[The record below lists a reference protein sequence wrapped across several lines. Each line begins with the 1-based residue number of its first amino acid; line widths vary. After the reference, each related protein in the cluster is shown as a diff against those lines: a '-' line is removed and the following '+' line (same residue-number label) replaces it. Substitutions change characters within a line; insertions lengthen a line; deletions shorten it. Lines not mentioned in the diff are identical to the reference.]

1 MHNVRMSRRYT
12 VSQVRERLSDAL
24 DEAENGLP
32 VIIERRGVR
41 YRLMRVDEER
51 GRRSRRRA
59 PRITVLDPAVA
70 DGRWTRAWT
79 ADGMTFRPP
88 GKRRFYSIRMR

>member
-1 MHNVRMSRRYT
+1 MSKRYT

-41 YRLMRVDEER
+41 YRLTRIDEER
-51 GRRSRRRA
+51 ALRSRRRA
-59 PRITVLDPAVA
+59 PRIAVLDPAVA
-70 DGRWTRAWT
+70 DGRWSWAWT

-88 GKRRFYSIRMR
+88 RKR

>member
-1 MHNVRMSRRYT
+1 MYNVRMSKRYT

-24 DEAENGLP
+24 DEAESGLA

-41 YRLMRVDEER
+41 YRLTRIDEEHA
-51 GRRSRRRA
+51 RRSRRRA

-70 DGRWTRAWT
+70 VGRWTWAWT
-79 ADGMTFRPP
+79 AGDVTFRAAR
-88 GKRRFYSIRMR
+88 KR